1 MAQKKTKINLT
12 PVVEKVKKTSS
23 IQVLYIALLLLVFTV
38 GYLFAKVQM
47 LENGTTGKA
56 LIAAQQADTAGAQ
69 AAAGAGNQA
78 AAPAAP
84 LIVEDLDTGDLPVQG
99 DENAP
104 ITMVEFS
111 DFECPFCAQFFRD
124 TYPQIKAEYIDTGKV
139 KVYYRHYPLSF
150 HPSAHKLA
158 VASECANEQGMF
170 WEMHDKIFENQA
182 AGDFADAT
190 VIAWA
195 GELGMDSAS
204 FSTCLASTKYDEK
217 IKADTA
223 DGTKAG
229 VDGTPAFFINGERL
243 IGAQP
248 YESFKAVIDSKL

>member
-1 MAQKKTKINLT
+1 MAQKKTKVNLT

-23 IQVLYIALLLLVFTV
+23 TRVLYIALLLLVFTV

-47 LENGTTGKA
+47 LENGTGGKA
-56 LIAAQQADTAGAQ
+56 LLAAQQGNTARNAQVAGSDTAAIPTV
-69 AAAGAGNQA
+69 
-78 AAPAAP
+78 PA
-84 LIVEDLDTGDLPVQG
+84 IVKDLKTGDLPVEG
-99 DENAP
+99 DENAK
-104 ITMVEFS
+104 ITIVEFS

-124 TYPQIKAEYIDTGKV
+124 TYPKIKAEYIDTGKA
-139 KVYYRHYPLSF
+139 KLYYRHYPLSF
-150 HPSAHKLA
+150 HASAHKLA

-190 VIAWA
+190 ITTWA

-204 FSTCLASTKYDEK
+204 FSECLASTKYDEK

-223 DGTKAG
+223 DGTQAG

-248 YESFKAVIDSKL
+248 FESFKAVIDSKL